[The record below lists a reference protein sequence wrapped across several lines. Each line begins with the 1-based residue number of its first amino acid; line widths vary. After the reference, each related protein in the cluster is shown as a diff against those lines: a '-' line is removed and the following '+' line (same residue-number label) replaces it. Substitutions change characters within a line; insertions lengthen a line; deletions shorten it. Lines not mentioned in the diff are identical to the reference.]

1 MFVKSLSV
9 VQNRRQI
16 VMGNLV
22 WLAVLQGEISNAR
35 VGRESLQT
43 LEDDALGRI
52 GDAQCADVLDLSNA
66 TK

>member
-1 MFVKSLSV
+1 
-9 VQNRRQI
+9 
-16 VMGNLV
+16 MGNLV
-22 WLAVLQGEISNAR
+22 WLAVLQGEISNAQ

-52 GDAQCADVLDLSNA
+52 GDAQGTDALALSSA